1 MNIADRY
8 IVLREQA
15 KALEAEMDL
24 LKKEF
29 LATGIERLP
38 ADDFDLAMVHQLSE
52 RGTIDKGLLAQF
64 LTADQIK
71 ACTKVTQISS
81 VTVKENLRRIAA

>member
-38 ADDFDLAMVHQLSE
+38 ADEFDLAMVHQLSE

>member
-8 IVLREQA
+8 IALREQA

-29 LATGIERLP
+29 IATGIERLA
-38 ADDFDLAMVHQLSE
+38 ADEYDLAMVHQLSE

-81 VTVKENLRRIAA
+81 VTVKENIRRIAA

>member
-8 IVLREQA
+8 ITLREQA
-15 KALEAEMDL
+15 KALDAEMDL
-24 LKKEF
+24 LKREF
-29 LATGIERLP
+29 LASGAERLA
-38 ADDFDLAMVHQLSE
+38 ADEYDLAMVHQLSE

-81 VTVKENLRRIAA
+81 VTVKENIRRIAA

>member
-8 IVLREQA
+8 ITLREQA
-15 KALEAEMDL
+15 KALEAEMEL

-29 LATGIERLP
+29 IATGIERLP
-38 ADDFDLAMVHQLSE
+38 ADEYDLAMVHQLSE
-52 RGTIDKGLLAQF
+52 RGTIDKKLLAQF
-64 LTADQIK
+64 LTEAQIK

-81 VTVKENLRRIAA
+81 VTVKENIRRIAA